1 MDSMLRKHV
10 LSEYASINKIE
21 IITKT
26 SLDKVSMESF
36 DSDECISSTV
46 GPTGIT
52 ENVESSDLDEFVM
65 SDPTK
70 ITKTIE
76 ISDPDSFVMVDPT
89 YLTHAVENSDPDEFS
104 MMGTT
109 LETRCVETSD
119 PDEMKMGQTKN
130 TYTIEASDEDEFL
143 LMQRVLYVPTF
154 RNIFLQKGMRQIM
167 EYKCV

>member
-1 MDSMLRKHV
+1 MDRMLRKHV

-26 SLDKVSMESF
+26 SLVPTESF
-36 DSDECISSTV
+36 DSDEFLSSAV

-52 ENVESSDLDEFVM
+52 ENVES
-65 SDPTK
+65 
-70 ITKTIE
+70 
-76 ISDPDSFVMVDPT
+76 
-89 YLTHAVENSDPDEFS
+89 SDPDEFS

-130 TYTIEASDEDEFL
+130 TYTIETSDEDEFL
-143 LMQRVLYVPTF
+143 LM
-154 RNIFLQKGMRQIM
+154 
-167 EYKCV
+167 